1 MYTGL
6 TEEVKRDE
14 ILPYLKKKIE
24 EYYNDLQ
31 ENKVIFAKPEAEEG
45 EDKEKNDGKKKE
57 KNK

>member
-1 MYTGL
+1 LYTGL

-45 EDKEKNDGKKKE
+45 EDKEKNDGKKKG
-57 KNK
+57 KK